1 MNLRE
6 SKVLVTGGAG
16 FIGSHLTE
24 ELLSRGAE
32 VVVYDTFDSF
42 YEGKQKNLAEAS
54 RSKKFRLINGDIL
67 DADTLDSAMRD
78 VDIVF
83 HEAGQAGVG
92 FSVSNPD
99 KSNQVN
105 VNGTLNVL
113 TLARKNGVKR
123 VINVSSSSVFGEPRY
138 LPMDESHPA
147 NPTSP
152 YGVSKLA
159 AEHYARVFSRV
170 YGIYTI
176 SLRYFSVYGPRGRP
190 DQVIH
195 RFAASLL
202 RGEPP
207 VIDGNGSHSRDFT
220 YVSDIV
226 SGTIAAAESDDLS
239 GEVFN
244 LGFGS
249 RTSISELAKK
259 MLRLTGQESRI
270 SPRYV
275 SESKSDFPHTQADN
289 GKAKRLLGWN
299 PTVGLDEGLRLFV
312 AWLRNNS
319 SMLVSGGQ

>member
-1 MNLRE
+1 M
-6 SKVLVTGGAG
+6 KG
-16 FIGSHLTE
+16 I
-24 ELLSRGAE
+24 
-32 VVVYDTFDSF
+32 
-42 YEGKQKNLAEAS
+42 
-54 RSKKFRLINGDIL
+54 
-67 DADTLDSAMRD
+67 D
-78 VDIVF
+78 VVF

-92 FSVSNPD
+92 FSVANPE

-105 VNGTLNVL
+105 INGTLNVL

-138 LPMDESHPA
+138 LPIDESHPT

-170 YGIYTI
+170 YGLYTI

-202 RGEPP
+202 KGEPP
-207 VIDGNGSHSRDFT
+207 VIDGDGSHSRDFT

-226 SGTIAAAESDDLS
+226 SGTVAAGESEDLS

-249 RTSISELAKK
+249 RTSISELAEK
-259 MLRLTGQESRI
+259 MIRLTGGESRI
-270 SPRYV
+270 IPRHV
-275 SESKSDFPHTQADN
+275 EESKSDFPHTQADN
-289 GKAKRLLGWN
+289 AKARRLLDWR
-299 PTVGLDEGLRLFV
+299 PAVGLDDGLRLFIG
-312 AWLRNNS
+312 WLKGS
-319 SMLVSGGQ
+319 SPSLVSERP

>member
-1 MNLRE
+1 LNLGE
-6 SKVLVTGGAG
+6 SNALVTGGAG

-24 ELLSRGAE
+24 ALLSRGAN
-32 VVVYDTFDSF
+32 VTVYDTFDSF
-42 YEGKQKNLAEAS
+42 YEGKQKNLAETS
-54 RSKKFRLINGDIL
+54 RSKKFRLINGNIL
-67 DADTLDSAMRD
+67 DVDTLDAAMKG
-78 VDIVF
+78 VSLVF

-92 FSVSNPD
+92 FSVANPE

-138 LPMDESHPA
+138 LPIDESHPA

-207 VIDGNGSHSRDFT
+207 VIQGDGSHSRDFT

-226 SGTIAAAESDDLS
+226 SGTIAAGESEDLS

-244 LGFGS
+244 LGFGN
-249 RTSISELAKK
+249 RTSVAELAEK
-259 MLRLTGQESRI
+259 MIRLTGQESRI
-270 SPRYV
+270 TPRYV
-275 SESKSDFPHTQADN
+275 EESKSDFPHTQADN
-289 GKAKRLLGWN
+289 GKARRLLGWN
-299 PTVGLDEGLRLFV
+299 PNVGLDEGLRLFV
-312 AWLRNNS
+312 AWLKNNPVMVAS
-319 SMLVSGGQ
+319 ERL